1 MKATDLPAWILN
13 DMESLGLDKER
24 EIDGGL
30 IELEFWL
37 HVVANGAAKH
47 AADAKALAD
56 AVSKYRD
63 QVQMLGTMGMVTS
76 AMNEAKKPHY

>member
-1 MKATDLPAWILN
+1 MKTTDLPVWIQK
-13 DMESLGLDKER
+13 DMQSLGLEER
-24 EIDGGL
+24 EIEGGL

-37 HVVANGAAKH
+37 HVVANDAAKH

-63 QVQMLGTMGMVTS
+63 QVQMLGTVGMVTS
-76 AMNEAKKPHY
+76 VMNEATKHK